1 MSSEMKGLKLVG
13 LTVLAEEKK
22 HQIDLVVD
30 GTPKQYVLDIPTGG
44 DNKLVAAYALVA
56 AMQAGNVVFCADHAA
71 MLLGVKQ
78 NILSSDFAIMSEAR
92 IDKKPNS
99 EGNILPTYFCVFRD
113 SGVLGMSTS
122 QEGDKRHYANN
133 ALKPIDGEEVVLYA
147 IRETPGEYKKIFI
160 NEKFREGWEK
170 RIGRAVK
177 LLRGEE
183 VKKSSSYK
191 VVKSGKHAVK
201 VQAEY
206 VREVLD
212 PGNIKQTLTEKYD
225 FPLFG
230 NFAWTPDTRPNESC
244 QVLGLNLETGLTD
257 TIPVKFYDFLTCT
270 YTGKNRRQ
278 QDESEFNIRID
289 AEQESAF
296 YVYSLYLKSLTEEQK
311 AEASRRSL
319 WATLMAEREK
329 AEQESIEKARKA
341 LAEREK
347 AEAEKRLLD
356 FGSRN
361 DVKVLDQK
369 LLTLS
374 PAKNLYADIL
384 KKFNAGTSFE
394 ELRKNPEVVVLFAE
408 KAFHEA
414 DNRLDKA
421 VNALAEA
428 KTKAEKDIAK
438 AEKAEAEKALTEAD
452 KAWKQAEKDRDVKN
466 VQERID
472 SLTAHIKTATDPNVK
487 AGFETSLAE
496 AKKALKDLTK

>member
-1 MSSEMKGLKLVG
+1 METKGLKLAG
-13 LTVLAEEKK
+13 LTVLEAEKK
-22 HQIDLVVD
+22 HQIDVVID
-30 GTPKQYVLDIPTGG
+30 GIPKQYVLDIPTGG

-56 AMQAGNVVFCADHAA
+56 AMQAGNVIFCADHAA

-78 NILSSDFAIMSEAR
+78 NILSSDFAIMSEAL

-133 ALKPIDGEEVVLYA
+133 ALKPLDGEEVVLYA

-170 RIGRAVK
+170 RIGRAIK
-177 LLRGEE
+177 LLRGEQ
-183 VKKSSSYK
+183 VKKSTSYK

-201 VQAEY
+201 VQSEF

-257 TIPVKFYDFLTCT
+257 TIPSKFYDFLTCT
-270 YTGKNRRQ
+270 YTGKNRRS
-278 QDESEFNIRID
+278 QDESEFDIRID

-296 YVYSLYLKSLTEEQK
+296 YVYSLYLESLTEEQK

-319 WATLMAEREK
+319 WTTLMAEREK
-329 AEQESIEKARKA
+329 AEQESIEKERKA

-347 AEAEKRLLD
+347 AEAEKRLSEFKNRD
-356 FGSRN
+356 
-361 DVKVLDQK
+361 DVKVLDHK

-384 KKFNAGTSFE
+384 KKFNAGTSFD
-394 ELRKNPEVVVLFAE
+394 ELKKNPDVVVLFAE
-408 KAFHEA
+408 KAFHDAENLF
-414 DNRLDKA
+414 DDA
-421 VNALAEA
+421 VLALAEA
-428 KTKAEKDIAK
+428 NTKEEKSAAK
-438 AEKAEAEKALTEAD
+438 ERKAAAEKASQEAE
-452 KAWKQAEKDRDVKN
+452 KAWKQAELDRDVKRS
-466 VQERID
+466 QERID
-472 SLTAHIKTATDPNVK
+472 SLTAKMKDESDPNVK
-487 AGFETSLAE
+487 AELEMALAE
-496 AKKALKDLTK
+496 AKKVHKALTAK